1 MLDFKE
7 ELRRYDFSFFAV
19 CSVIFFIGILNL
31 YSATHSENVGPEEGL
46 YRSQLLWFVI
56 SWAIGI
62 VVSFIQPKNLFRLS
76 YLGYFISVFLL
87 IVVLVVGH
95 SALGGQRWIDLG
107 PIKFQP
113 SETTKIAVVLVLAR
127 WFSKVSPEQETGLR
141 ELIIPFLLAFVPA
154 LMIIVQ
160 PDLGTGM
167 LVLITFFIISFY
179 RKLKWKTIV
188 LIGAVGLIS
197 ATVMYNFGL
206 REYQKKRIITF
217 LDPEFDAK
225 GSGYNAIQSKI
236 AIGSGRFLGKGF
248 RKSSQGA
255 LNYLPENHTDFIFSI
270 FNEEHGFLGSIFLI
284 ALYLYLFYKMIM
296 LASNVNKMFDSIV
309 VIGILGILFA
319 HTIINMSMVSG
330 LMPIVG
336 VPLPLMSYGGSN
348 LLTFGICIGV
358 VTSISNS
365 RSLFN

>member
-1 MLDFKE
+1 
-7 ELRRYDFSFFAV
+7 
-19 CSVIFFIGILNL
+19 
-31 YSATHSENVGPEEGL
+31 
-46 YRSQLLWFVI
+46 
-56 SWAIGI
+56 
-62 VVSFIQPKNLFRLS
+62 
-76 YLGYFISVFLL
+76 
-87 IVVLVVGH
+87 
-95 SALGGQRWIDLG
+95 
-107 PIKFQP
+107 
-113 SETTKIAVVLVLAR
+113 VLAR